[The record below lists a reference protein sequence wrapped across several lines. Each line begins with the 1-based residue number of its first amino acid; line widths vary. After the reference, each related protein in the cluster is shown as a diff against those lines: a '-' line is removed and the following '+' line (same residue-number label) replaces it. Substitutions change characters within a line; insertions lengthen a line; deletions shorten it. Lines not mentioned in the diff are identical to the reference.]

1 MKKLILLTV
10 LLGGLQACSVAKVA
24 TSSAI
29 GAGQVALGAAQ
40 IVL

>member
-1 MKKLILLTV
+1 MKKLIIISA
-10 LLGGLQACSVAKVA
+10 LLGALQACSVAKVA